1 MFEKGQLLDN
11 KYRVESHIGTGGGG
25 IVYKAY
31 HISMDRYVAIKQIKS
46 EVRGVLNDNGE
57 ARILKDLKNDYIPSV
72 YDFITDGGEVYTVME
87 FVEGQS
93 FEQLIGSGRKFSQKR
108 LLKFA
113 RQLCEAVAYLH
124 SRKPPIVHSDIKPAN
139 IMLTPE
145 DNICLIDYNISLI
158 VDGNEST
165 VGISE
170 GYSPPEQYGY
180 EYSGRGETEG
190 KRTVCLETEDSDTAV
205 GDTEYTGYNAARDD
219 TGAADLTHA
228 PGSGS
233 DGGVTELTEV
243 LRNDGDT
250 VAAALTDSSESGNAL
265 SGTALTGVLEAEK
278 KISGTV
284 CTGVSVNIPDISQ
297 KGDRARKASAGG
309 RVRRHVDRR
318 SDIYSIGAALYAI
331 ASGRRPGASTG
342 YVKPLSQMET
352 GLGESFTAIIEKAMA
367 QKPGDRFSG
376 AEQMLAALDNIR
388 KYDGRYKR
396 LVIRQELAAFIVIA
410 GMALSCLT
418 AVMGYM
424 RLGEEASLQYDTLLA
439 EMDSSDI
446 SEAEIYLDEASSI
459 FPDRAEAYE
468 KMAFMLYSEGDYA
481 GGARFTENVL
491 EMGRL
496 YSGDRREEYSGGEL
510 YYILGRCY
518 MNMEDCEEAAAQA
531 LEAAV
536 EAGGEDSYYC
546 DYAVAL
552 ARCGEAERAQAA
564 LDIAEKRGIS
574 GSDILFVR
582 GEVSFALGEYRQC
595 IDALKGCISEGEG
608 KEYIYRAYD
617 LAAQAYEQLT
627 ADFPETGEEM
637 AGFLQEAIEALPMEK
652 TLPFYEKLAQGYTDM
667 AESMGNDMYYSE
679 ALAVYEEMNKQGWET
694 VEGDCVCLWIFR
706 RIGNYPAG
714 KDFGEGALKR
724 MGEDYRIYKRLAFIE
739 SDIQNKQK
747 NQLRD
752 YSDFFRYCER
762 AAELCDD
769 EEDPEMARLDE
780 AYKKAKERG

>member
-1 MFEKGQLLDN
+1 MFEKGKIIEN
-11 KYRVESHIGTGGGG
+11 KYRIESHIGTGGGG

-46 EVRGVLNDNGE
+46 EVRGVLDDNGE
-57 ARILKDLKNDYIPSV
+57 ARILKNLKNDYIPSV
-72 YDFITDGGEVYTVME
+72 YDFITEGGQVYTVME

-93 FEQLIGSGRKFSQKR
+93 FEQLINSGKRFSQKR

-113 RQLCEAVAYLH
+113 RQLCEAAAYLH
-124 SRKPPIVHSDIKPAN
+124 SRKPPIIHSDIKPAN
-139 IMLTPE
+139 VMLTPE

-158 VDGNEST
+158 VDGNESV

-180 EYSGRGETEG
+180 GDPGSRDTGGEM
-190 KRTVCLETEDSDTAV
+190 TVCGKTGVSGTV
-205 GDTEYTGYNAARDD
+205 YTGLPDRENDIGATVYTGLPDRENEIGATVYTGILDRDND
-219 TGAADLTHA
+219 IGA
-228 PGSGS
+228 
-233 DGGVTELTEV
+233 
-243 LRNDGDT
+243 
-250 VAAALTDSSESGNAL
+250 
-265 SGTALTGVLEAEK
+265 
-278 KISGTV
+278 TV
-284 CTGVSVNIPDISQ
+284 CTGISGNTPAAPSIDG
-297 KGDRARKASAGG
+297 KGHREETSGKKI
-309 RVRRHVDRR
+309 RRHVDKR
-318 SDIYSIGAALYAI
+318 SDIYSIGATLYAI
-331 ASGRRPGASTG
+331 ASGKRPSASTG
-342 YVKPLSQMET
+342 YVKPLSQLEI
-352 GLGESFTAIIEKAMA
+352 GLGESFTAIVEKAMSKA
-367 QKPGDRFSG
+367 PSDRFSG
-376 AEQMLAALDNIR
+376 AEQMLAALGNIR

-410 GMALSCLT
+410 GMVLSCLT

-424 RLGEEASLQYDTLLA
+424 RLGEEASLRYDTLLA
-439 EMDSSDI
+439 AMDSSDI
-446 SEAEIYLDEASSI
+446 SEAEIYLEEARWI

-468 KMAFMLYSEGDYA
+468 KMALMLYSEGDYA

-491 EMGRL
+491 VMGRL
-496 YSGDRREEYSGGEL
+496 YLGDGREEYSGGEL

-518 MNMEDCEEAAAQA
+518 MNMEDCEEAALQA
-531 LEAAV
+531 LETAV

-564 LDIAEKRGIS
+564 LDIAEKRDIS
-574 GSDILFVR
+574 GADILFVR

-627 ADFPETGEEM
+627 ADFPETGEEL
-637 AGFLQEAIEALPMEK
+637 AGFLREAIEALPMEK

-679 ALAVYEEMNKQGWET
+679 ALAVYEEMNRQGWET

-780 AYKKAKERG
+780 AYKKAKERGKE